1 MLGILIR
8 VSLEQLS
15 VLISNCRGSCQHLFE
30 ISRYKI
36 QCRAPVYLNK
46 LSCCPLGSHGIGPQS
61 LTPLS
66 ARAAQILRD
75 SAALTPEILAGP
87 CPLVCQAPGTL
98 EIGL

>member
-15 VLISNCRGSCQHLFE
+15 VLISDCRGSCQHLFE

-46 LSCCPLGSHGIGPQS
+46 LAVVHLV
-61 LTPLS
+61 LTELVL
-66 ARAAQILRD
+66 RA
-75 SAALTPEILAGP
+75 
-87 CPLVCQAPGTL
+87 
-98 EIGL
+98 